1 MTFLYRRYPDMTRIS
16 MWTGLVVCTTSLL
29 VASFVNEVR
38 HVKASRLRGRPKL
51 IPYSLDLAPPPYPR
65 RNGGIWRRSVVLAN
79 DNHAAT
85 MVCEKK
91 RSCWWTHLRWNR
103 NRRYAIPELFSI
115 VYQSPHVLGF
125 ICPLLVNKL
134 LTSMGHRWTLRIW
147 AVIQAIAFAIA
158 TFGIR
163 PREPPTRYRSH
174 RERPSFLP
182 ARLRFIRRAV
192 FWTYVRCS
200 YTFANLLSG
209 TNLGTGHSQHTS
221 SSLLFPSFALYCSF
235 HDVDLITSIGYD
247 RLVSIQLL

>member
-1 MTFLYRRYPDMTRIS
+1 

-38 HVKASRLRGRPKL
+38 CLKARKLRRRSKL
-51 IPYSLDLAPPPYPR
+51 IPHTLDLAPSPYPR
-65 RNGGIWRRSVVLAN
+65 CNGGVWRRSVVLAN
-79 DNHAAT
+79 DNYAAT
-85 MVCEKK
+85 MVCKKK
-91 RSCWWTHLRWNR
+91 RSRRWAHFRWNW
-103 NRRYAIPELFSI
+103 NRRYAIHKLFSI
-115 VYQSPHVLGF
+115 VYQSSRVLGF

-147 AVIQAIAFAIA
+147 AAIQAIAFAIA

-200 YTFANLLSG
+200 HIFANLLS
-209 TNLGTGHSQHTS
+209 
-221 SSLLFPSFALYCSF
+221 
-235 HDVDLITSIGYD
+235 
-247 RLVSIQLL
+247 